1 MDDDQRRRRDDIATA
16 GGWILTAAV
25 VAVLAM
31 GATLAARNQ
40 EANRHAAPQPAPSA
54 SPAPAAGAPEA
65 AGSRPRRPWGRPP
78 CRRTRGGST
87 HRRARTWPA

>member
-1 MDDDQRRRRDDIATA
+1 MDDTSDDGDDIATA

-54 SPAPAAGAPEA
+54 SPAPAAGAPA
-65 AGSRPRRPWGRPP
+65 ATGSRRRRPSGRPP
-78 CRRTRGGST
+78 CRRTRAGST
-87 HRRARTWPA
+87 RRRARIWPA